1 LHGYAG
7 DYSNWIVKAPRL
19 QYFADE
25 LQVIIVCPDG
35 HPSSWY
41 FDSPMDASMRYETFI
56 SNEVPSFIDANYK
69 TFQNR
74 HARAISGL
82 SMGGHGA
89 LFIAFRHA
97 DVFGACGS
105 ISGAVDLASVK
116 NKFELSQRIGDTV
129 KFTANW
135 KNYSVLNIIEKK
147 PSQPLAVMIDCGW
160 DDYFFA
166 SHKKLHEKMLR
177 LRIAQD
183 YVERPGKHEWPYW
196 VNAIEYQLLFFS
208 KYFSRYVK

>member
-1 LHGYAG
+1 MI
-7 DYSNWIVKAPRL
+7 SNLYKYL
-19 QYFADE
+19 ETQKFFMKYFCLFFLLSALVVLKVPAASVDTILVHSTSMNKE
-25 LQVIIVCPDG
+25 LKCVVIKPD
-35 HPSSWY
+35 
-41 FDSPMDASMRYETFI
+41 RYEIKSLRFPVI
-56 SNEVPSFIDANYK
+56 YLL
-69 TFQNR
+69 Q
-74 HARAISGL
+74 AISGL

-177 LRIAQD
+177 LRIAHD